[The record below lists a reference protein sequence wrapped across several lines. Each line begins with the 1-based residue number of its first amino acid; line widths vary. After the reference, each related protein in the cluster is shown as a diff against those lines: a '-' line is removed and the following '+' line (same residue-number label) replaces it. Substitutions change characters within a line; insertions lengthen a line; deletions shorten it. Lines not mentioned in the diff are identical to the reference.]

1 MMGKSS
7 IMKIFSGISNKK
19 QTLES
24 LLFAGALASILWS
37 VYFSVIT
44 ISIPYQIEFREGTAQ
59 VLTGFFLRGENP
71 FILDSQPLAMNN
83 YGIGYNLVVYPF
95 VGVFGNTLMVHRS
108 MTFLFVVLSAML
120 SWFVVYKG
128 SRLFPLG
135 LTCAAFV
142 MVGLIGRGGIGAFPS
157 ALGTFLF
164 LLAIFVPFLRS
175 FDLAGLAL
183 SFVLS
188 LMAFYTKPYFLLAF
202 GIVCSYLVLFVSK
215 KRGVLYGAFFLAG
228 FATSV
233 LTVLHLYPLYFV
245 NTIIGNASNTFLT
258 VEHLTSQL
266 KELFSSFYPILLF
279 LIFALGHRA
288 FENRMRGFQSEGA
301 WVDFSIWSRP
311 LFGRPLSF
319 LLYSF
324 LFSLL
329 AFLFMLG
336 PHTGSYLNYAF
347 QLLVPTFF
355 CWFFCE
361 FGLAKKFNE
370 LFILVVLL
378 NLFSWESKV
387 LDPNKLKQKDSKEWA
402 RVSEYVRLSST
413 ILNSPAVAAEVVTLG
428 RIPMDS
434 GQTSYFYTV
443 EHFPDNLLTRTSYS
457 EFYDDGLRYTLLID
471 HMIEK
476 QRFDLVITTRE
487 KEAFYHEQIL
497 WDYYDVVDEIRVDM
511 PQSNQQWT
519 LVVWQ
524 PLIK

>member
-1 MMGKSS
+1 
-7 IMKIFSGISNKK
+7 
-19 QTLES
+19 
-24 LLFAGALASILWS
+24 
-37 VYFSVIT
+37 
-44 ISIPYQIEFREGTAQ
+44 
-59 VLTGFFLRGENP
+59 
-71 FILDSQPLAMNN
+71 
-83 YGIGYNLVVYPF
+83 
-95 VGVFGNTLMVHRS
+95 
-108 MTFLFVVLSAML
+108 
-120 SWFVVYKG
+120 
-128 SRLFPLG
+128 
-135 LTCAAFV
+135 
-142 MVGLIGRGGIGAFPS
+142 
-157 ALGTFLF
+157 
-164 LLAIFVPFLRS
+164 
-175 FDLAGLAL
+175 
-183 SFVLS
+183 
-188 LMAFYTKPYFLLAF
+188 
-202 GIVCSYLVLFVSK
+202 
-215 KRGVLYGAFFLAG
+215 
-228 FATSV
+228 
-233 LTVLHLYPLYFV
+233 
-245 NTIIGNASNTFLT
+245 
-258 VEHLTSQL
+258 
-266 KELFSSFYPILLF
+266 
-279 LIFALGHRA
+279 
-288 FENRMRGFQSEGA
+288 MRGFQSEGA